1 MNKLKERNSKDISR
15 SSDLTTKVLINPVT
29 ETKEIQLFCCNWVLQ
44 RRVKEDDSLCRFTK
58 QIAFSQSWGEFQN
71 SIRTRSIQTQVHHKL
86 AQLSWHMHDSSTNAH
101 TGKQFLFRPR
111 DLLRPNYGTE
121 SN

>member
-44 RRVKEDDSLCRFTK
+44 RRVKEDDSLCRLIK
-58 QIAFSQSWGEFQN
+58 QIA
-71 SIRTRSIQTQVHHKL
+71 SIDLEGNFEMAFVRDQYKHRYSINWPSPPGTCMTLQQTR
-86 AQLSWHMHDSSTNAH
+86 
-101 TGKQFLFRPR
+101 TGKQFLFRLR
-111 DLLRPNYGTE
+111 DLLRPNYG
-121 SN
+121 SNGQ